1 MTSLD
6 EFEFNLNNKNLN
18 LIFYDINNDLIDLG
32 YDNIKIISYNK
43 ETKNDYNYFKLFLNK
58 NLNIFNNFNI
68 YENIIINANNK
79 LIKQNVYNIDNN
91 NNNSIYIIDFKKE
104 INNLENTTI
113 LKYNDQFT
121 LIIKYYIK

>member
-1 MTSLD
+1 MCGV
-6 EFEFNLNNKNLN
+6 
-18 LIFYDINNDLIDLG
+18 IG
-32 YDNIKIISYNK
+32 
-43 ETKNDYNYFKLFLNK
+43 
-58 NLNIFNNFNI
+58 IFNFQYSNI
-68 YENIIINANNK
+68 IIMELLKALKNIQNRGRDSYGILLSNNYENIIINANNK